1 MPILG
6 ADMEAGTLVA
16 WRCQPGDRVR
26 RGDIVAEVE
35 TEKGLIE
42 IEAYASGIV
51 ERHLVAPGAKV
62 PVGTPLAV
70 IREEGAP
77 PTHEAAP
84 AQPPTPATGVAPAAV
99 APAATSRQR
108 ISPAARR
115 RAAELGVGL
124 EALVGTGPDGAVTTA
139 DVERAAA
146 PSPATTEPTGMRR
159 AIAAAMSRS
168 KREIPHFYLAT
179 TIDLRA
185 ATTWLTTTNL
195 VRPVGERLL
204 LGLLYV
210 KAVALALRDAPELN
224 AVWQDGRPVRR
235 EAIHVG
241 VAIALRGGGLVAP
254 ALLDT
259 DRHSLAELM
268 EAFRD
273 LVTRARSG
281 RLRSSELGAPTI
293 TVTSLGENGVET
305 VFPVIYP
312 PQVAIVGF
320 GTVVQRP
327 WCDGAAIVAAPI
339 VTATLAAD
347 HRVTDGHRAAA
358 FLAAVARRLATPE
371 AL

>member
-6 ADMEAGTLVA
+6 ADMEAGVLVA
-16 WRCQPGDRVR
+16 WCCRPGDRVA

-42 IEAYASGIV
+42 IETYASGVV

-70 IREEGAP
+70 IREDGAPAPQPAAPAPPPPTAAPGAP
-77 PTHEAAP
+77 PA
-84 AQPPTPATGVAPAAV
+84 VPAARGRV
-99 APAATSRQR
+99 
-108 ISPAARR
+108 SPAARR
-115 RAAELGVGL
+115 RAGELGV
-124 EALVGTGPDGAVTTA
+124 ALDAVAGSGPDGAVTLA

-146 PSPATTEPTGMRR
+146 GGPGAAPSGIRR
-159 AIAAAMSRS
+159 AIAAAMGRS

-185 ATTWLTTTNL
+185 ATAWLAAANRT
-195 VRPVGERLL
+195 RPVGERLL
-204 LGLLYV
+204 LGILFV
-210 KAVALALRDAPELN
+210 KAVAVALRDVPELN
-224 AVWQDGRPVRR
+224 ALWQGDRAVRQD
-235 EAIHVG
+235 AVHVG
-241 VAIALRGGGLVAP
+241 VAITLRGGGLVAP
-254 ALLDT
+254 ALLDA
-259 DRHSLAELM
+259 DRRPLGELM
-268 EAFRD
+268 AAFRD
-273 LVTRARSG
+273 LVTRARAG

-293 TVTSLGENGVET
+293 TVTSLGDNGVET

-320 GTVVQRP
+320 GTVVRRP
-327 WCDGAAIVAAPI
+327 WCDGDTVVAAPV

-347 HRVTDGHRAAA
+347 HRVTDGHRAAVL
-358 FLAAVARRLATPE
+358 LAAVGRALAAPE